1 MALTEAQRIP
11 RSTYRVQ
18 LNPQFTFADLQRRI
32 GYLAKLGISDCY
44 VSPILQPIPGST
56 HGYDVAD
63 YRRINPELGGEPAFL
78 GCAGEL
84 AAHGMGLLVDF
95 VPNHMGISGPF
106 NAWWNNVLENGRH
119 SAYAR
124 FFDVNWR
131 GTDSTE
137 RPRILVPVLEDHYG
151 VVLEKGGLKLEYENG
166 GLRIA
171 YGPLYFPLNAA
182 AYSEVLAPVAE
193 DPALPAEERRKWQE
207 LLQAFRQ
214 LEPAAYAWTA
224 SPEIPNQLKELKTRL
239 FAAVVGSEPLRRRLE
254 SHLAEINGKA
264 GDARSFD
271 RLDRILSAQCYR
283 LARWK
288 TGIYAV
294 NYRRFFAI
302 DTLIGLRMENPE
314 VFSESHA
321 LIALLLKERKI
332 TGLRIDHIDGLWD
345 PQHYL
350 DQLQKLR
357 PPAEAGAKDAPL
369 YVVVEK
375 ILERGENLPGSWAMH
390 GTTGYEFI
398 TQCAGLF
405 TRAEAKKD
413 MTRIY
418 RDFTGESVDYAELV
432 YEKKRLVLSE
442 MFVNTLTQL
451 TMSLYLLL
459 TEDRHWRDLTRPEL
473 AIAVRELAAAFPVYR
488 TYRRLGQAVSDQD
501 RQLVERAFA
510 DAVRRNPRFDIHSL
524 EVVRDVLTGAYPDGG
539 CDPERREQIERWVL
553 SFQQY
558 SGAIMAKSVE
568 DTAFYLYNRLIAL
581 NEVGGD
587 PAEFGLSL
595 EEFHAANRE
604 RVAQSP
610 HSLIATSTH
619 DNKFS
624 EDVRARLYPLA
635 EMADDWRSWVLE
647 WRGLNQPHKTV
658 LDGHPAPDPNE
669 EYRLYQALLGAWP
682 LGTDIPDEE
691 FRKRIREYFR
701 KAVNE
706 AKLNT
711 TWVEPNEA
719 WLEAG
724 DRFIDRMLSPD
735 TGKEFLASI
744 APRAARLAHFGM
756 VNSLAQ
762 TTLKLS
768 CPGVPDF
775 YQGNEVWDFSL
786 VDPDNRRPVD
796 FDAREK
802 LLAEVD
808 AREPR
813 ELLQNW
819 KDGGVKLRV
828 VHRLLHFRA
837 EHPDLFAFGDYA
849 PLALDG
855 PYAAHAVAFVR
866 RRGNERLIVAVPRQ
880 SARLGCPPTGLIW
893 ADTTLILPGE
903 LGRGAEWQ
911 EVITGRKINGP
922 PRLPLADLLA
932 ELPVAV
938 LHSRSEG
945 SVGV

>member
-1 MALTEAQRIP
+1 MALRDAQHIP
-11 RSTYRVQ
+11 RSTYRMQ
-18 LNPQFTFADLQRRI
+18 LNPQFTFADLQRRV

-44 VSPILQPIPGST
+44 ASPILQSIPGST

-78 GCAGEL
+78 ACAAEL
-84 AAHGMGLLVDF
+84 AAHRMGLLVDF

-137 RPRILVPVLEDHYG
+137 RPRILVPVLEDQYG
-151 VVLEKGGLKLEYENG
+151 IVLEKGGLKIEYESG

-171 YGPLYFPLNAA
+171 SGPLYFPLNAA
-182 AYSEVLAPVAE
+182 AYSAVLAPVVE
-193 DPALPAEERRKWQE
+193 DAGLPAEDRPKLQE
-207 LLQAFRQ
+207 LLQGFRQ

-224 SPEIPNQLKELKTRL
+224 NPEAPGQLKELKQRL
-239 FAAVVGSEPLRRRLE
+239 AAVLAGSEAARKRLE
-254 SHLAEINGKA
+254 AQLAQFNGRP
-264 GDARSFD
+264 GDPRSFD
-271 RLDRILSAQCYR
+271 ALDQILSVQCYR

-314 VFSESHA
+314 VFAESHA
-321 LIALLLKERKI
+321 LVALLLKERKI

-345 PQHYL
+345 PQQYL
-350 DQLQKLR
+350 DQVQKLR
-357 PPAEAGAKDAPL
+357 PPPADGAPDAPL

-375 ILERGENLPGSWAMH
+375 ILERGENLPATWAMH

-405 TRAEAKKD
+405 TRAEARKD
-413 MTRIY
+413 LTRIY
-418 RDFTGESVDYAELV
+418 RDFTGESADYADLV

-451 TMSLYLLL
+451 TAGLFVLL

-473 AIAVRELAAAFPVYR
+473 AIAVRELVAAFPVYR
-488 TYRRLGQAVSDQD
+488 TYRRLGQPVSEQD
-501 RQLVERAFA
+501 RRLVDQAFA
-510 DAVRRNPRFDIHSL
+510 EAARRNPRFDVQTLAI
-524 EVVRDVLTGAYPDGG
+524 VRDVLNGAYPEAG
-539 CDPERREQIERWVL
+539 CAPERREQIERWVL

-568 DTAFYLYNRLIAL
+568 DTVFYLYNRLIAL

-595 EEFHAANRE
+595 EDFHASNRE
-604 RVAQSP
+604 RAVQAP
-610 HSLIATSTH
+610 HGLIATSTH
-619 DNKFS
+619 DNKMS

-635 EMADDWRSWVLE
+635 EVADEWRSWLLE
-647 WRGLNQPHKTV
+647 WRGLNQAHKTTI
-658 LDGHPAPDPNE
+658 DGHPAPDANE

-682 LGTDIPDEE
+682 LDAEVPDED
-691 FRKRIREYFR
+691 FRRRIREYFR

-735 TGKEFLASI
+735 TGGAFLASF
-744 APRAARLAHFGM
+744 APKAARLAHYGM

-762 TTLKLS
+762 TTLKLT

-796 FDAREK
+796 FDAREQ
-802 LLAEVD
+802 LLDRVNV
-808 AREPR
+808 REPR

-819 KDGGVKLRV
+819 KDGAVKLRV
-828 VHRLLHFRA
+828 VHRLLQFRSQR
-837 EHPDLFAFGDYA
+837 PGLFAFGDYT
-849 PLALDG
+849 PLELQG
-855 PYAAHAVAFVR
+855 PHAAHAAAFLR
-866 RRGNERLIVAVPRQ
+866 REGDDRLIVTVPRQ
-880 SARLGCPPTGLIW
+880 TARLGCPPVGLLW
-893 ADTTLILPGE
+893 ADTVLSLPEELAPAGE
-903 LGRGAEWQ
+903 WREL
-911 EVITGRKINGP
+911 ITGRALAVAAK
-922 PRLPLADLLA
+922 LPLADLLA
-932 ELPVAV
+932 EFP
-938 LHSRSEG
+938 
-945 SVGV
+945 VGVLYLRRGGNVGV